1 MAGTERLMPTPQDPM
16 DKANLVRLA
25 PPDMLG
31 LARLM
36 TVNSGYGSNLVN
48 QGAPEVGRANSI
60 TPQEFKVATEWT
72 DSNLGGTHVTD
83 IPPTPRGTHV
93 TQIPP
98 TPRQRP
104 TPSVTGNHAA
114 FVARRVIGE
123 VIAPS

>member
-1 MAGTERLMPTPQDPM
+1 MAGTERLMPTPQAPK

-25 PPDMLG
+25 LPDMLG

-36 TVNSGYGSNLVN
+36 IANNGYGSNLVN

-60 TPQEFKVATEWT
+60 TPQEFKAATEWT
-72 DSNLGGTHVTD
+72 DSNLGGTHVTQ
-83 IPPTPRGTHV
+83 TPL
-93 TQIPP
+93 

-104 TPSVTGNHAA
+104 TPSVTGNPAT

-123 VIAPS
+123 LTAPS

>member
-1 MAGTERLMPTPQDPM
+1 MAGTERTMPTPQNPKDM
-16 DKANLVRLA
+16 ASLVRLA
-25 PPDMLG
+25 LPDMLG

-36 TVNSGYGSNLVN
+36 TVSSGYGSNLVN

-60 TPQEFKVATEWT
+60 TPQEFKAVTEWT
-72 DSNLGGTHVTD
+72 DSNLG
-83 IPPTPRGTHV
+83 GTHV

-104 TPSVTGNHAA
+104 TPSVTGNHAT

-123 VIAPS
+123 LIAPS